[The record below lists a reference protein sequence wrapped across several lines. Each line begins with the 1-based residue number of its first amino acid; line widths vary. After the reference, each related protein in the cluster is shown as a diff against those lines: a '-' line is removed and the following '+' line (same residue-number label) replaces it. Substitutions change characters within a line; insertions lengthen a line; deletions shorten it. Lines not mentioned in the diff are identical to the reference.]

1 MNKDKEKEKKKK
13 NSIYYFVNNSI
24 SGSIYSIGNVLSKCQ
39 KQR

>member
-1 MNKDKEKEKKKK
+1 MNKDKEKEKEK